1 MINNDNNKII
11 IITKRQQL
19 KQDFLFKRKVSAAC
33 FLLLFLTRGY
43 LQANISQYKVNLG
56 KI

>member
-1 MINNDNNKII
+1 MINNDNNK

-33 FLLLFLTRGY
+33 FLLLLLTRGY